1 MSLPACKEN
10 TPVRA
15 ALPKSSAHCDARAS
29 LALASEP
36 SILSAVPDQDLLLL
50 RGEADATCNA
60 FDKGLQVCWA
70 GGGICAQFFLLESE
84 AHSSPSDNWAADE
97 AFSLAAAEIFGFDFD
112 GRRPSRAGLR
122 LPCFS
127 NTFRASSRAAGSRR
141 SAHITSRA

>member
-29 LALASEP
+29 LVLIGEP
-36 SILSAVPDQDLLLL
+36 DMLSVVPDQDLPL
-50 RGEADATCNA
+50 RSGADASCNA
-60 FDKGLQVCWA
+60 FDKGLQACWA